1 MTPEIMHV
9 GVPVTTPQKGEEYST
24 DMKLYIAPPETNE
37 LKIEYLRF
45 EADSPMPDE
54 LKTNVHVAYK
64 VDNLEKYM
72 EGNKVILPRT
82 KLDDCLSIAFIE
94 KDGLVMELME
104 MK

>member
-1 MTPEIMHV
+1 MLEIMHI
-9 GVPVTTPQKGEEYST
+9 GVPTKTPQQGEVYSP
-24 DMKLYIAPPETNE
+24 DMKLHIAGPETNE
-37 LKIEYLRF
+37 LRIEYLRF
-45 EADSPMPDE
+45 EEDSPMPAE
-54 LKTNVHVAYK
+54 LKNNVHVAYK

-72 EGNKVILPRT
+72 QGQKIILPRT